1 MTFPV
6 FWPPSWILAAI
17 LEVGQLSNIP
27 WPASVSVTP
36 ETPELTSHL
45 FISDMSRLIYDI
57 SCFLAAILDFGR
69 HLESG
74 LPKQHVM
81 TSICFS
87 DPGNTRID
95 PLFVH
100 LRFLQADI

>member
-1 MTFPV
+1 M
-6 FWPPSWILAAI
+6 
-17 LEVGQLSNIP
+17 
-27 WPASVSVTP
+27 TP
-36 ETPELTSHL
+36 ETPELTL
-45 FISDMSRLIYDI
+45 YLLILDFYRQIYDI

-87 DPGNTRID
+87 DPENT
-95 PLFVH
+95 
-100 LRFLQADI
+100 